1 VHEIPGARWE
11 LALDLIRDGGQEV
24 FIPGPVPIS
33 LWRSTGPPAADG
45 RIHVCICTSFSPRSI
60 SIEMAQQDATSGL
73 QTLRR
78 AEAGDPRLTHLLE
91 EYVVVYEYV
100 SDYGTGAVK
109 LGDVEPDGQVR
120 LT

>member
-1 VHEIPGARWE
+1 VDEIPGARWE
-11 LALDLIRDGGQEV
+11 LALDLIREGSHEV

-33 LWRSTGPPAADG
+33 LWRSTGSPSADG
-45 RIHVCICTSFSPRSI
+45 RLHVSICTSFSPGPI
-60 SIEMAQQDATSGL
+60 SPEMAQEDARSGL

-78 AEAGDPRLTHLLE
+78 AEAADRRLTHLLE

-109 LGDVEPDGQVR
+109 LGDVEPDGQVQLR
-120 LT
+120 